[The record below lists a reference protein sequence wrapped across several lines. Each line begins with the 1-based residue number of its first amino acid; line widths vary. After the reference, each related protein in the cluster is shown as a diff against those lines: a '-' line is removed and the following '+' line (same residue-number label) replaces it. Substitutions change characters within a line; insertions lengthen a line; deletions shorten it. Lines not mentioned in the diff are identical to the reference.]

1 MNVKIC
7 FCLFSLL
14 FLNHSYAAVSLDRTR
29 AIFPG
34 DKNSIVLNIE
44 NTNDNSSYLAQSW
57 LEDDNGKKIEDGA
70 LVALPPLQ
78 SLAPKTKSVVQI
90 NKTGFAEKLPLDRES
105 LFYFN
110 LREIPP
116 KAKEQNVLQVAL
128 QTNIKLF
135 YRPSAIL
142 DKANTTY
149 QRELIL
155 TETSQGYK
163 IKNPTPFHITIIG
176 IGKTAQASL
185 ESDFSVVM
193 IKPFGEIEIKSKKLN
208 HFFLTYIDDFGGKK
222 SIPFS
227 CQQAQCVATKD

>member
-1 MNVKIC
+1 MYVKCC
-7 FCLFSLL
+7 FLLLSLFI
-14 FLNHSYAAVSLDRTR
+14 FNQSYAAVSLDRTR
-29 AIFPG
+29 AIFSG
-34 DKNSIVLNIE
+34 DKNSMVLNIE
-44 NTNDNSSYLAQSW
+44 NTNDNTSYLAQSW
-57 LEDDNGKKIEDGA
+57 LEDENGKKIEDGA
-70 LVALPPLQ
+70 LIALPPLQ

-90 NKTGFAEKLPLDRES
+90 NQTAFAGKLPLDRES

-135 YRPSAIL
+135 YRPMQIL
-142 DKANTTY
+142 NKANTNY
-149 QRELIL
+149 QRDLVL

-163 IKNPTPFHITIIG
+163 IKNPTPFYITIIG

-185 ESDFSVVM
+185 ESEFTVVM
-193 IKPFGEIEIKSKKLN
+193 IKPFSEIEIKSKKSN
-208 HFFLTYIDDFGGKK
+208 TFFLTYIDDFGGKK

-227 CQQAQCVATKD
+227 CQQAQCVATKA